1 VELGSKEWKKF
12 ITDGAGDMGVQIS
25 ASDVN
30 QFAIHGI
37 ELLHWTR
44 KINLTSITDPYEVGI
59 KHFLDSIAPF
69 LMIPPG
75 ASMLD
80 IGSGGGF
87 PGIPLKILIP
97 SLTVTLIDASRKKVS
112 FLKHII
118 RTLQLDNI
126 DALHIRAEDL
136 ARSPSENDILFH
148 RPFDV
153 IISRA
158 LSALDNFITL
168 ALPLL
173 AKNGIIIAFKGNVGA
188 DEIESVRL
196 RLKRILD
203 GTQITKNNFSLLVKK
218 YVLPYIGLERSLIS
232 LRI

>member
-1 VELGSKEWKKF
+1 VELGSKEWKKL
-12 ITDGAGDMGVQIS
+12 ITDGAGVMGIQLS
-25 ASDVN
+25 GSETD
-30 QFAIHGI
+30 QFALHGI

-44 KINLTSITDPYEVGI
+44 KINLTTITDPYEIGV
-59 KHFLDSIAPF
+59 KHFLDSIAPVP
-69 LMIPPG
+69 MIPRG
-75 ASMLD
+75 VSILD

-112 FLKHII
+112 FLKHVI
-118 RTLQLDNI
+118 RTLQLENI
-126 DALHIRAEDL
+126 DAFHIRAEDL
-136 ARSPSENDILFH
+136 ANSPPENSDPFN

-158 LSALDNFITL
+158 LAALDKFITL

-173 AKNGIIIAFKGNVGA
+173 AKDGVIIALKGNVNA
-188 DEIESVRL
+188 TEIESVRL
-196 RLKRILD
+196 RVKKTSYRT
-203 GTQITKNNFSLLVKK
+203 GVNKGNFSLLVKE
-218 YVLPYIGLERSLIS
+218 YVLPYLGLERSLVR